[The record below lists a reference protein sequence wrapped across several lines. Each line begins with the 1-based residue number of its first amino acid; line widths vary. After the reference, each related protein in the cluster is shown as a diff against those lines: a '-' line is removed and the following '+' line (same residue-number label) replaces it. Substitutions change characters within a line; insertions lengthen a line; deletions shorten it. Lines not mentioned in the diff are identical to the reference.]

1 MELYITA
8 SIAIPSVICEI
19 RRVASFTPS
28 KELPTSSSEALLLW
42 IRKICSCNI
51 VKLKK
56 ENLLSTSPVHFTSSD
71 IIEVVK
77 DGQSLAQLLLF
88 YFPNNVSWNGKQLQ

>member
-1 MELYITA
+1 MKLYITT

-19 RRVASFTPS
+19 RRVATFTPS

-42 IRKICSCNI
+42 IRKIYSSNI
-51 VKLKK
+51 VKFK
-56 ENLLSTSPVHFTSSD
+56 NSLSTLPVHFSSSD
-71 IIEVVK
+71 VIEVVK

-88 YFPNNVSWNGKQLQ
+88 YFPNNVSWNGK